1 MKPKSTITFLLAVIL
16 TIFICPSASVGQAIV
31 YLDMQDPANLGYFDK
46 WEAQVNARNLPAPSE
61 TNKTDAGLYN
71 GTSFYYERSQE
82 EGLEVF
88 TSAITGKKALRSTLA
103 DGRAY
108 GGGTYDRAELNLNGK
123 PGGNFKV
130 GRLMEVVWSGYFEST
145 LPTVSEF
152 VAAMQLHGHDVASPA
167 NGVYI
172 HGNLVS
178 FRDRLVTG
186 WHDFMNVSE
195 MVNKVVS
202 FRMTINCNDTNGY
215 LKFEYKKEGANWA
228 TVLERNTGATKNP
241 DGTTDNYIKLA
252 GMYDYYRTLVDPNLY
267 SRGKSYSLVTTNATI
282 TDITNAQVSAV
293 ENVENNHDSHIQLTQ
308 NSLAFLYSYSKPTS
322 VRFSI
327 YSLQG
332 MLIQSSS
339 VTLEGDGAYTINV
352 DELCKRRVNVL
363 QIIESEKIYSK
374 KLLFQLEL

>member
-1 MKPKSTITFLLAVIL
+1 MLLKINFKPISFFLILVSTLLL
-16 TIFICPSASVGQAIV
+16 STASFAQSIV
-31 YLDMQDPANLGYFDK
+31 YLDMQDPANQGYFKK
-46 WEAQVNARNLPAPSE
+46 WEAQVNARNLPVPSE

-108 GGGTYDRAELNLNGK
+108 NGGTYDRAELNLNGK
-123 PGGNFKV
+123 AGGNFKV
-130 GRLMEVVWSGYFEST
+130 GRLMEVVWSGYFESA

-152 VAAMQLHGHDVASPA
+152 VAAMQLHGHDLVSPA

-172 HGNLVS
+172 HGNMVS

-215 LKFEYKKEGANWA
+215 LKFEYKMDGANWV

-282 TDITNAQVSAV
+282 TDISNGQISAV
-293 ENVENNHDSHIQLTQ
+293 ENVENNQTARIQLTHD
-308 NSLAFLYSYSKPTS
+308 SLAFLYSYSKPTS
-322 VRFSI
+322 VRFCI
-327 YSLQG
+327 YSLHG
-332 MLIQSSS
+332 MLLQSSS
-339 VTLEGDGAYTINV
+339 VTLEGDGAYTLHFSEP
-352 DELCKRRVNVL
+352 DKTTVNLL
-363 QIIESEKIYSK
+363 QIIENDKMYSK
-374 KLLFQLEL
+374 KLLL